1 MRKLWVL
8 VVAAVVIG
16 GVSTVAAAKPPSG
29 TGRQIVERSITVT
42 LAADNDMFFLNEVVT
57 CPQGTASV
65 NGGWAWVNPP
75 DSNQDTFRHV
85 AGGPEEA
92 NWRVKTGPSPFF
104 APFGSTN
111 TFTLWAICVNA

>member
-1 MRKLWVL
+1 MRKLWVI

-16 GVSTVAAAKPPSG
+16 GLSTVAAAKPSSG
-29 TGRQIVERSITVT
+29 TGRQIVERTVT
-42 LAADNDMFFLNEVVT
+42 LTLPEGNDTININEVVT

-75 DSNQDTFRHV
+75 TTQDAFRHV
-85 AGGPEEA
+85 AGGPEET
-92 NWRVKTGPSPFF
+92 NWRVVAGPLF

-111 TFTLWAICVNA
+111 EFTLWAICVNA